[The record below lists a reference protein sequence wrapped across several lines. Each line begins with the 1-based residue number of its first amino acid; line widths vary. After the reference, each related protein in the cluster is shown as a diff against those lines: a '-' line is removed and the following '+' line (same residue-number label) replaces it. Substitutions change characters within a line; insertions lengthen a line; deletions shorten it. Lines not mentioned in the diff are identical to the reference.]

1 MKWRVVPKLKNTFSS
16 ALVNGSLG
24 ELSLFPKSD
33 LHSHAGR
40 GGNVKYIAEWA
51 GKKIASPPKKFASI
65 SDMQQWY
72 SDNIRCL
79 SLGKEGQIK
88 RWEACFV
95 QAAEDNIT
103 VLALSFSTSE
113 VELVGGIEAFIKI
126 LTEFKNRISPKT
138 IFLPELTYDR
148 ACNVEKEVFEVEEVL
163 SYGYFKSI
171 DICCDEFA
179 QPIKNFKQLYQKA
192 KNHGL
197 RLKAHVGEF
206 GTADDVMEAV
216 EELELNEVHH
226 GIAAAN
232 SSFIMNWLAHHKIQL
247 NICPTSN
254 VMLGVVDDYQNHPI
268 KQLYHAGVPVTIN
281 TDDLLI
287 FNQSISQEYLN
298 LYSSG
303 TLTADELEQIHLIG
317 LNEVTYFTK

>member
-1 MKWRVVPKLKNTFSS
+1 MKKTFIS
-16 ALVNGSLG
+16 ALEKGSLV
-24 ELSLFPKSD
+24 EVSTFPKSE

-51 GKKIASPPKKFASI
+51 GKNIALPPQKFSSL

-79 SLGKEGQIK
+79 SLGKEGQIR
-88 RWEACFV
+88 RWEACFL
-95 QAAEDNIT
+95 QATDDSID

-113 VELVGGIEAFIKI
+113 IALVGGMDAFIEI
-126 LTEFKNRISPKT
+126 LTKFNNKISPDT

-148 ACNVEKEVFEVEEVL
+148 ACNVEKELFELEDIL
-163 SYGYFKSI
+163 SYSYFKSI
-171 DICCDEFA
+171 DICCNEFA

-226 GIAAAN
+226 GIAAVK
-232 SSFIMNWLAHHKIQL
+232 SPFVMNWLAHHKIQL

-254 VMLGVVDDYQNHPI
+254 VMLGVVDEYKNHPI
-268 KQLYHAGVPVTIN
+268 KQLYRAGIPITIN

-287 FNQSISQEYLN
+287 FNQTVSQEYLN

-303 TLTADELEQIHLIG
+303 ALTADELEQIRYIG
-317 LNEVTYFTK
+317 LNEVNYCAK